1 MIQINFDHCNRTVS
15 NGHVFSLFL
24 SLSRRR
30 RRRRRR
36 IKKKK
41 EEEEETVTESPP
53 VTGSS
58 QIMSKS
64 GYGINTPLFTY
75 TPYRYT
81 FVTTI

>member
-1 MIQINFDHCNRTVS
+1 MIQINFVHCNRTVS

-30 RRRRRR
+30 RRRRR

-41 EEEEETVTESPP
+41 EEETVTESPP

-64 GYGINTPLFTY
+64 GYEINTPLFTY